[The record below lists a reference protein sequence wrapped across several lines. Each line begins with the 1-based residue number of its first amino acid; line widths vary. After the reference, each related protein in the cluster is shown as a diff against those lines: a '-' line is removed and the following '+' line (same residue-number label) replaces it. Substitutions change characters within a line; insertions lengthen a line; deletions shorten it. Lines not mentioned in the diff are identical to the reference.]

1 MTIDNVRPD
10 PIRQSGTRPIR
21 EPYGD
26 TSGPRPVRA
35 ADSVAR
41 VDRIEISDE
50 ARALAAQSAGE
61 ATRTEGTWPE
71 RIAEIQRR
79 IENRFYDAPE
89 VIDQVARRIL
99 ARGDL

>member
-10 PIRQSGTRPIR
+10 PIRQTGARQIR

-26 TSGPRPVRA
+26 TSGPRPVRGTE
-35 ADSVAR
+35 SVAR

-50 ARALAAQSAGE
+50 ARALAAQNAGE
-61 ATRTEGTWPE
+61 ATRTDGLSPE
-71 RIAEIQRR
+71 RISEIQRR